1 MVYRNITYIQ
11 YWCFLDDAIGVARLG
26 REDQKIVV
34 AGPMGK
40 LVDVDFGS
48 PSHCVVIVGEMN
60 PVEKEMLQFYMIK

>member
-1 MVYRNITYIQ
+1 
-11 YWCFLDDAIGVARLG
+11 
-26 REDQKIVV
+26 V